1 MPNEPSTL
9 IRRPLAN
16 PRLWAFPIVVVVIVA
31 GFLSAMYLGGT
42 INSSTSLK
50 GFPIAIVDQDQ
61 PVKTPGG
68 QLHAGKQ
75 IADNLVSGIDHDKFA
90 VSRLTLAQAEARM
103 DKGTLYGAIVLPST
117 LSARLVGLAESTT
130 SASAATK
137 PTITV
142 LTNPRAGTATPGIVT
157 TLATAALAKV
167 DTAVGSQLITS
178 TRAQLVAA
186 GHPEALTGAAVSLLA
201 APITI
206 VVTAHDALPEGT
218 GGGLSAFYFALLL
231 VLAGF
236 TGSMIVSTLVDGSLG
251 FVPSEFGPAYSLAR
265 HSGLSRRA
273 TLGVKWAIMAVLALV
288 VAALYL
294 AVSAALGMPISH
306 PFLLWAFSAAA
317 ILAVA
322 LVAQTIIAI
331 FGSIGLIVNLFVFV
345 IFSLPSA
352 GGTIPLEATPALFR
366 WLGSFEPMHQ
376 IYLGARAILYFDG
389 TLDAGLGRALI
400 FCAAAAVLGVV
411 IGLIATTIYDRR
423 KLQRR
428 GDWAPAEQSEM
439 SRSDIAAAQ

>member
-1 MPNEPSTL
+1 MSNEISTT

-16 PRLWAFPIVVVVIVA
+16 PRLWAFPIVVVIIVA

-50 GFPIAIVDQDQ
+50 GFPIAVINEDV
-61 PVKTPGG
+61 PVTTPAG
-68 QLHAGKQ
+68 QLDAGKQ
-75 IADNLVSGIDHDKFA
+75 IADELVGGIDHDKFA
-90 VSRLTLAQAEARM
+90 VSRLTLAQAKGRM
-103 DKGTLYGAIVLPST
+103 DKGTLYGAIVIPST
-117 LSARLVGLAESTT
+117 LSARLVGLASSTT
-130 SASAATK
+130 SATASPK

-157 TLATAALAKV
+157 TLATGALTKV
-167 DTAVGSQLITS
+167 DAAVGTQLVS
-178 TRAQLVAA
+178 NTRAELTAA
-186 GHPEALTGAAVSLLA
+186 GQGTAMTGAATALLSS
-201 APITI
+201 PIT
-206 VVTAHDALPEGT
+206 VQVTPHNALPEGT

-251 FVPSEFGPAYSLAR
+251 FVPSEFGPVYAVAR

-273 TLGVKWAIMAVLALV
+273 TLGVKWAIMFVLALIV
-288 VAALYL
+288 SALYL
-294 AVSAALGMPISH
+294 AVSAGLGMPISH
-306 PFLLWAFSAAA
+306 PLLLWAYSAAA

-352 GGTIPLEATPALFR
+352 GGTIPLEATPPLFR

-376 IYLGARAILYFDG
+376 IYLGARAILYFGG
-389 TLDAGLGRALI
+389 TVDAGLGRALI
-400 FCAAAAVLGVV
+400 FCGAAAILGVA
-411 IGLIATTIYDRR
+411 IGLAATTIYDRR
-423 KLQRR
+423 NLARVHPLAV
-428 GDWAPAEQSEM
+428 DA
-439 SRSDIAAAQ
+439 

>member
-1 MPNEPSTL
+1 MSNDTATA

-16 PRLWAFPIVVVVIVA
+16 ARLWAVPLVVVLIVT

-50 GFPIAIVDQDQ
+50 GFPVAIVNDDV
-61 PVKTPGG
+61 PVTTPTGT
-68 QLHAGKQ
+68 LDAGKQ
-75 IADNLVSGIDHDKFA
+75 IADKLATGIDHEKFA
-90 VSRLTLAQAEARM
+90 VSRLTLAEAKTRM
-103 DKGTLYGAIVLPST
+103 SKGTLYGAIVIPSA
-117 LSARLVGLAESTT
+117 LSAGLVGLAESATA
-130 SASAATK
+130 ASATPA

-142 LTNPRAGTATPGIVT
+142 LTNPRAGTAIPGIVT
-157 TLATAALAKV
+157 TLATTALAKV
-167 DTAVGSQLITS
+167 NSAVGKELVSTTS
-178 TRAQLVAA
+178 AQLAA
-186 GHPEALTGAAVSLLA
+186 TGHASAMTGAATTLLS
-201 APITI
+201 APIT
-206 VVTAHDALPEGT
+206 VQVTAYHPLPTGT

-251 FVPSEFGPAYSLAR
+251 FAPSEIGPMYVLAR

-273 TLGVKWAIMAVLALV
+273 TLGVKWAIMFVVALV

-294 AVSAALGMPISH
+294 AVSAALGMPIAH
-306 PFLLWAFSAAA
+306 PLLLWVFSAVA

-322 LVAQTIIAI
+322 LVAQSIIAI

-352 GGTIPLEATPALFR
+352 GGTIPLEATPPLFR

-376 IYLGARAILYFDG
+376 IYLGTRSILYFDG
-389 TLDAGLGRALI
+389 AADSGLGRALI
-400 FCAAAAVLGVV
+400 FCAIAAVLGLV
-411 IGLIATTIYDRR
+411 IGLVSTTIYDRR
-423 KLQRR
+423 KLAR
-428 GDWAPAEQSEM
+428 
-439 SRSDIAAAQ
+439 AAR

>member
-1 MPNEPSTL
+1 MSNDDSS
-9 IRRPLAN
+9 IIHRPLAK
-16 PRLWAFPIVVVVIVA
+16 PSLWIFPTVVVLIVA

-50 GFPIAIVDQDQ
+50 GFPIAIVDQD
-61 PVKTPGG
+61 TPAATSTGT
-68 QLHAGKQ
+68 LDAGKQ
-75 IADNLVSGIDHDKFA
+75 IADKLVAGIDSTKFA
-90 VSRLTLAQAEARM
+90 VSRLSLAEAKARM
-103 DKGTLYGAIVLPST
+103 DKGTLYGAIVIPRT
-117 LSARLVGLAESTT
+117 LSSRLIGLAGSTVDAT
-130 SASAATK
+130 AAPA
-137 PTITV
+137 PTIAV

-167 DTAVGSQLITS
+167 NTAVGDDLVSA
-178 TRAQLVAA
+178 TRTELTAA
-186 GHPEALTGAAVSLLA
+186 GHGAAMTGAAIALLQK
-201 APITI
+201 PIT
-206 VVTAHDALPEGT
+206 VTVTPYRALPEGT
-218 GGGLSAFYFALLL
+218 GGGLSAFYYALLL

-236 TGSMIVSTLVDGSLG
+236 TGSLIVSTLVDGSLG
-251 FVPSEFGPAYSLAR
+251 FVPSEFGPRYAFAR

-273 TLGVKWAIMAVLALV
+273 TLGVKWAIMAVVALL

-294 AVSAALGMPISH
+294 SVSAGLGMPIGN
-306 PFLLWAFSAAA
+306 PLLLWLFSAAA

-352 GGTIPLEATPALFR
+352 GGTIPLEATPPLFR

-376 IYLGARAILYFDG
+376 IYLGARSILYFDG
-389 TLDAGLGRALI
+389 TVDSGLGRALL
-400 FCAAAAVLGVV
+400 FCGGAAVLGVV

-423 KLQRR
+423 RLERVHPL
-428 GDWAPAEQSEM
+428 A
-439 SRSDIAAAQ
+439 RS

>member
-1 MPNEPSTL
+1 MSNETPT
-9 IRRPLAN
+9 INRRPLAN
-16 PRLWAFPIVVVVIVA
+16 PRLWAFPIVVVIIVA

-50 GFPIAIVDQDQ
+50 GFPVAIVNEDT
-61 PVKTPGG
+61 PVATPAG
-68 QLHAGKQ
+68 QLDAGKQ
-75 IADNLVSGIDHDKFA
+75 ITDKLVSGIDSNKFA
-90 VSRLTLAQAEARM
+90 VTRLTLAGATARM
-103 DKGTLYGAIVLPST
+103 DKGTLYGAIVIPSS
-117 LSARLVGLAESTT
+117 LSARLVGLATSTT
-130 SASAATK
+130 SATAAPR

-167 DTAVGSQLITS
+167 NTAVG
-178 TRAQLVAA
+178 AQLVSTTRAELTAA
-186 GHPEALTGAAVSLLA
+186 GHPEAMTGAATALLS
-201 APITI
+201 APIAVQITP
-206 VVTAHDALPEGT
+206 HHALPVGT

-251 FVPSEFGPAYSLAR
+251 FTPSEFGPVYAVAR
-265 HSGLSRRA
+265 HSGLSRRE
-273 TLGVKWAIMAVLALV
+273 TLAVKWSIMFVLALV

-306 PFLLWAFSAAA
+306 PLLLWAFSAAA

-352 GGTIPLEATPALFR
+352 GGTIPLEATPPLFR

-376 IYLGARAILYFDG
+376 IYLGARSILYFDG
-389 TLDAGLGRALI
+389 AIDAGLGRALL
-400 FCAAAAVLGVV
+400 FCGAAAVLGVL
-411 IGLIATTIYDRR
+411 IGLVATTLYDRR
-423 KLQRR
+423 NLVRVHPLAK
-428 GDWAPAEQSEM
+428 
-439 SRSDIAAAQ
+439 

>member
-1 MPNEPSTL
+1 MSNDTPTI

-16 PRLWAFPIVVVVIVA
+16 PRLWAFPIVVVIIVA

-50 GFPIAIVDQDQ
+50 AVVNQDV
-61 PVKTPGG
+61 PAATGAG
-68 QLHAGKQ
+68 ELDAGKQ
-75 IADNLVSGIDHDKFA
+75 IADKLVSGIDSTKFA
-90 VSRLTLAQAEARM
+90 VSRLTLAEAESRM
-103 DKGTLYGAIVLPST
+103 GKGTLYGAIVIPST
-117 LSARLVGLAESTT
+117 LSSRLIGLAGSTVDAT
-130 SASAATK
+130 AAAT

-157 TLATAALAKV
+157 TLATTALAKV
-167 DTAVGSQLITS
+167 NSAVGTELVSS
-178 TRAQLVAA
+178 TRAQLTAA
-186 GHPEALTGAAVSLLA
+186 GHATAMTGAATTLLES
-201 APITI
+201 PITI
-206 VVTAHDALPEGT
+206 TITPYHALPEGT
-218 GGGLSAFYFALLL
+218 GGGLSAFYYALLL

-251 FVPSEFGPAYSLAR
+251 FVPSEFGPVYAVAR

-273 TLGVKWAIMAVLALV
+273 TLAVKWAIMAVLALL
-288 VAALYL
+288 VAGLYL
-294 AVSAALGMPISH
+294 GVSAALGMPIGH
-306 PFLLWAFSAAA
+306 PLLLWIFSATA

-352 GGTIPLEATPALFR
+352 GGTIPLEATPPLFR

-376 IYLGARAILYFDG
+376 IYLGARSILYFDG
-389 TLDAGLGRALI
+389 SFDSGLGRALL
-400 FCAAAAVLGVV
+400 FCGAAAVLGVV
-411 IGLIATTIYDRR
+411 IGLVSTTIYDRR
-423 KLQRR
+423 NLARV
-428 GDWAPAEQSEM
+428 M
-439 SRSDIAAAQ
+439 SIVR